1 MPSIGH
7 TTAPKFS
14 PDQPRELR
22 RFFTVIERNFA
33 RCMVQDD
40 QEKKEYAC
48 GYLDIDSAELW
59 EALPEYSIP
68 ITWDLFKAAMFKLYP
83 GAGDE

>member
-1 MPSIGH
+1 
-7 TTAPKFS
+7 
-14 PDQPRELR
+14 
-22 RFFTVIERNFA
+22 
-33 RCMVQDD
+33 MVQDD

-48 GYLDIDSAELW
+48 GYLDIDSTELW